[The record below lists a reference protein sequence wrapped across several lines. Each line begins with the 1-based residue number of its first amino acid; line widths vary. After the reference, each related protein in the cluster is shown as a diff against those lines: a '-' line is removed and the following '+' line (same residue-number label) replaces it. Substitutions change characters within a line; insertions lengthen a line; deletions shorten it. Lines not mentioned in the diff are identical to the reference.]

1 MLRIIELL
9 NERKVRMFPFLD
21 PYFCKKIRIQG
32 CEELC
37 PGSHRQFLAE
47 KELKTRYHADWI
59 KESVPISYLI
69 ITMF

>member
-21 PYFCKKIRIQG
+21 PYFMCKKIRIQG

-37 PGSHRQFLAE
+37 PGSHRQLLAE
-47 KELKTRYHADWI
+47 KELKTRSKGI
-59 KESVPISYLI
+59 MLTGSKNQ
-69 ITMF
+69 FQ